1 MDHVPNLQD
10 LSLIRNQIK
19 KVGEDKLDLPHKF
32 MIFSLMQILD
42 ITEDDAIDAITDTS
56 FLSAIEESTGH
67 DRGID
72 AVFIDEDNG
81 PTIHLFNFKY
91 TDKLEKLN
99 SNFPSGETDKIVS
112 FLGKVLS
119 KEEALKEQVNQAL
132 FAKIEDI
139 WSLFDSTSAAF
150 VIHLCT
156 NQFKG
161 LTDEEERRFNSDLSR
176 FSDVS
181 HHQVLGNQIIE
192 RITKREK
199 RHLAAKTKLIDKS
212 YFEKSDGDVRALI
225 ANIDARD
232 VIRIV
237 LNDEVTRQKAD
248 WETLD
253 FGLYEI
259 LEDAFDEN
267 VRVYLK
273 KSSKIN
279 KGIKETAT
287 SEEAFRFFYYNNGI
301 TVTCSEFKYPKA
313 VRSPILELKDFQI
326 VNGCQ
331 TIHALHEA
339 LKENPDC
346 LNETDLL
353 VRIYETKN
361 EQLIGSISEFT
372 NSQNPVASRDLRS
385 NDFTQRKYEADL
397 KGTFRFFYERKKG
410 MFSDHPKQQVIDAEK
425 AAQAVMAFILGK
437 PAEAKD
443 EKRRIFSDKYDEIFS
458 DDLTAEHLL
467 VSYLIYKD
475 VESKKL
481 ATRREINDQP
491 DQYIDQAFIL
501 HATYFIVYAI
511 GNLAQ
516 QNKIDIAYA
525 NVYKLK
531 ALYQEA
537 LEAVGKAA
545 EQEKKEEGVKYQH
558 RMFFKSGKAKSKV
571 DYFLSPKESHVDA
584 KESRP
589 DSDGPHATSLAI
601 VRAPSVSR
609 GARN

>member
-1 MDHVPNLQD
+1 M
-10 LSLIRNQIK
+10 
-19 KVGEDKLDLPHKF
+19 GEDKLDFPHKF
-32 MIFSLMQILD
+32 MIFGLMQILD

-56 FLSAIEESTGH
+56 FLSAIKGSTGH

-72 AVFIDEDNG
+72 AVFIDEDDG
-81 PTIHLFNFKY
+81 PTVHLFNFKY
-91 TDKLEKLN
+91 TNKLEKLD
-99 SNFPSGETDKIVS
+99 SNFPSDETDKIVS
-112 FLGKVLS
+112 FLAKVLS
-119 KEEALKEQVNQAL
+119 KETTLKQEVNQAL

-139 WSLFDSTSAAF
+139 WSLFDSTSPAF
-150 VIHLCT
+150 IIHLYT

-161 LTDEEERRFNSDLSR
+161 LTGEEERRFSSDLSR

-181 HHQVLGNQIIE
+181 HHQVLGYQIIE
-192 RITKREK
+192 RIAKRGK
-199 RHLAAKTKLIDKS
+199 RHLAAKTKLIDKG

-237 LNDEVTRQKAD
+237 LDDEATRQRAD

-253 FGLYEI
+253 LGAYEI

-279 KGIKETAT
+279 KAIKETAT
-287 SEEAFRFFYYNNGI
+287 SKEAFRFFYYNNGI
-301 TVTCSEFKYPKA
+301 TITCSEFKYPKT

-339 LKENPDC
+339 LKENPEC

-361 EQLIGSISEFT
+361 EELIGSISEFT

-397 KGTFRFFYERKKG
+397 KNTFQFFYERKKG
-410 MFSDHPKQQVIDAEK
+410 MFSDRPKQQIIDAEK

-458 DDLTAEHLL
+458 DGLTTEHLL
-467 VSYLIYKD
+467 VSYLIYKEI
-475 VESKKL
+475 ESKKL

-491 DQYIDQAFIL
+491 DQYTDRVFVL
-501 HATYFIVYAI
+501 HATYFILYAI
-511 GNLAQ
+511 GSIAERMR
-516 QNKIDIAYA
+516 IDINYG
-525 NVYKLK
+525 NIRKLK
-531 ALYQEA
+531 ALYDDA
-537 LEAVGKAA
+537 LDVVGKAA

-571 DYFLSPKESHVDA
+571 DNFLS
-584 KESRP
+584 
-589 DSDGPHATSLAI
+589 
-601 VRAPSVSR
+601 VRGYQMENLEPVTIAGSVSAKV
-609 GARN
+609 GD

>member
-1 MDHVPNLQD
+1 MSRVPNLQD

-19 KVGEDKLDLPHKF
+19 KVGEDKLEFSHKF

-42 ITEDDAIDAITDTS
+42 VTEDDAIDAITDTS
-56 FLSAIEESTGH
+56 FLSAIKGSTGH

-81 PTIHLFNFKY
+81 PTVHLFNFKY

-99 SNFPSGETDKIVS
+99 SNFPSDEADKIVS
-112 FLGKVLS
+112 FLAKVLS
-119 KEEALKEQVNQAL
+119 KENALKQEINQAL

-139 WSLFDSTSAAF
+139 WSLFDSTSPIF

-161 LTDEEERRFNSDLSR
+161 LTDEEGRRFSSDLSR

-181 HHQVLGNQIIE
+181 HHQVLGHHIIE
-192 RITKREK
+192 RITKRGK
-199 RHLAAKTKLIDKS
+199 RHLSAKTKLIDKS

-237 LNDEVTRQKAD
+237 LDDEVTRQRAD

-253 FGLYEI
+253 FSSYDI

-267 VRVYLK
+267 VRIYLK

-279 KGIKETAT
+279 KAIKETAT
-287 SEEAFRFFYYNNGI
+287 SEEGFRFFYYNNGI

-339 LKENPDC
+339 LKENPEC

-397 KGTFRFFYERKKG
+397 KNTFKFFYERKKG
-410 MFSDHPKQQVIDAEK
+410 MFSDLPKQQVIDAEK

-443 EKRRIFSDKYDEIFS
+443 EKRRIFSDKYDEIFA
-458 DDLTAEHLL
+458 DHLTAEHLL

-481 ATRREINDQP
+481 AARREINDQP
-491 DQYIDQAFIL
+491 DQYMDRVFVL
-501 HATYFIVYAI
+501 HATYFILYAI
-511 GNLAQ
+511 ASIAERM
-516 QNKIDIAYA
+516 KIDITYG
-525 NVYKLK
+525 NIDKLK
-531 ALYQEA
+531 ALYGEA
-537 LEAVGKAA
+537 LDVVGKAA

-571 DYFLSPKESHVDA
+571 DYFLSPRELQMDDQEPV
-584 KESRP
+584 
-589 DSDGPHATSLAI
+589 SLL
-601 VRAPSVSR
+601 V
-609 GARN
+609 